1 MGSNRNFGLVFF
13 VFFLI
18 LAAYTLLKN
27 ESLNFY
33 FLSASL
39 TFLVLGILNSK
50 LLTPLNIFWTKLGIG
65 LGKIIS
71 PIVMF
76 VIYFGIVLPTRIV
89 LIACKKDILNINFR
103 DKSLKIS
110 SYWNIRKEKITKMK
124 NQF

>member
-1 MGSNRNFGLVFF
+1 
-13 VFFLI
+13 
-18 LAAYTLLKN
+18 
-27 ESLNFY
+27 
-33 FLSASL
+33 
-39 TFLVLGILNSK
+39 
-50 LLTPLNIFWTKLGIG
+50 
-65 LGKIIS
+65 
-71 PIVMF
+71 MF